1 MSEKLYYDARVKAS
15 TLEYRVELMEE
26 AVRDLNNLIN
36 GGELEVE
43 DWVMN
48 ELKRIAKSFEDSEAL
63 SQTFTSRLKT
73 FITEDEGYTF

>member
-43 DWVMN
+43 DWAMN
-48 ELKRIAKSFEDSEAL
+48 ELKRIAKSFEDSETL
-63 SQTFTSRLKT
+63 SQTFASRLKAH
-73 FITEDEGYTF
+73 ITEDEGYTF